1 MSVLLHM
8 VLLLWTL
15 GCIYLYFELELS
27 FKGNF
32 NLMSLSPLPGTGG
45 REYEFALMIK
55 NTVWN
60 SWRSRGKG
68 QCGTLFC
75 SGKDEMTQISSSG
88 WPPLSG
94 ALSHQMWGRGS
105 ESGDPSFSCFWLPP
119 FTYSSSRSTKSMRQQ
134 RVKGN
139 RIKNNKRNLEDRK
152 IRIEN
157 ELNLVRKSSTGCTV
171 PKGLSIS

>member
-1 MSVLLHM
+1 MLLHI

-15 GCIYLYFELELS
+15 GCIYLYFELEFS

-32 NLMSLSPLPGTGG
+32 NLMSLSPLPGIGG

-55 NTVWN
+55 NTVWT
-60 SWRSRGKG
+60 SWRRHGKG
-68 QCGTLFC
+68 QWGTLFC
-75 SGKDEMTQISSSG
+75 SGKDGMTQISSSG

-105 ESGDPSFSCFWLPP
+105 ESGTSPSCFWLPP
-119 FTYSSSRSTKSMRQQ
+119 FAYSSSCSTKGMRQQ
-134 RVKGN
+134 HVKGN
-139 RIKNNKRNLEDRK
+139 RIKNNKRNLKDRK
-152 IRIEN
+152 TRIDN